1 MIGHKKIIKT
11 ISICLSIILLFGMGV
26 QQTFA
31 EGENSEVEKSEEIIQ
46 DEQDV
51 ADKNIT
57 IDNEQSDN
65 QEENTEMSD
74 TETSQEDSEQQ
85 EVLEIRTDEVITS
98 MDEDGNI
105 TEIESENGTL
115 ED

>member
-1 MIGHKKIIKT
+1 MIKNKKVKKF
-11 ISICLSIILLFGMGV
+11 ISICLCMILLFGMGV

-57 IDNEQSDN
+57 IDNEHQIIRKKIQRCLIRKFLKKIANSKRYWK
-65 QEENTEMSD
+65 
-74 TETSQEDSEQQ
+74 SEK
-85 EVLEIRTDEVITS
+85 
-98 MDEDGNI
+98 MK
-105 TEIESENGTL
+105 
-115 ED
+115 

>member
-1 MIGHKKIIKT
+1 MIKNKKVKKF
-11 ISICLSIILLFGMGV
+11 ISICLCMILLFGMGV

-57 IDNEQSDN
+57 IDNEQPDN
-65 QEENTEMSD
+65 QEENTEVSD

-85 EVLEIRTDEVITS
+85 EVLEIRKDEIITS

-105 TEIESENGTL
+105 T
-115 ED
+115 